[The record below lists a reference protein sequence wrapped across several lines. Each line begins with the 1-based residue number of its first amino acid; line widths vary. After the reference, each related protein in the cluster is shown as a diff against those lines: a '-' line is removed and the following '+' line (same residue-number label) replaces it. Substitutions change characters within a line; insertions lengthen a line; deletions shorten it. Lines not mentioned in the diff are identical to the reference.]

1 MMSRVARRLA
11 GPALMGLALLVAG
24 CENSS
29 NPELHRFAGPI
40 FGTGFHVTVAADLDA
55 DEVASLK
62 QASLEALDKV
72 DWQMSTYKDASE
84 LSKLNQAPLDT
95 PITLSDGLAQV
106 LAESQDIGKR
116 SDGAFDITVGPAV
129 NLWGFGPDE
138 RLDKAPS
145 DEQIARALEKVDHLA
160 LELDGNTVIK
170 RKPVYADLSGIA
182 KGYGVDRVADVLEAN
197 GIENYLVEVGGE
209 IRVKGEKP
217 GHKPWRIAIEAPK
230 SFERSVQRIID
241 PGNAAVATSGDY
253 RNYFEQDG
261 VRYSHTIDPR
271 TGRPIQ
277 HSLAS
282 VTVITPDCASAD
294 AWATALNVLGAEKA
308 MTIADRE
315 NIAAYFIVKT
325 DDGFKQSWS
334 PAFAPYLKD
343 APATGDTK
351 PADEAGA

>member
-1 MMSRVARRLA
+1 
-11 GPALMGLALLVAG
+11 
-24 CENSS
+24 
-29 NPELHRFAGPI
+29 
-40 FGTGFHVTVAADLDA
+40 
-55 DEVASLK
+55 
-62 QASLEALDKV
+62 
-72 DWQMSTYKDASE
+72 
-84 LSKLNQAPLDT
+84 
-95 PITLSDGLAQV
+95 
-106 LAESQDIGKR
+106 
-116 SDGAFDITVGPAV
+116 
-129 NLWGFGPDE
+129 
-138 RLDKAPS
+138 
-145 DEQIARALEKVDHLA
+145 
-160 LELDGNTVIK
+160 
-170 RKPVYADLSGIA
+170 YADLSGIA

-325 DDGFKQSWS
+325 DDGFKQS
-334 PAFAPYLKD
+334 
-343 APATGDTK
+343 
-351 PADEAGA
+351 